1 MKKTIIISLIQLIYL
16 SVIGQNKITPD
27 DKLLNASLIKK
38 GSFSMDYFIGENGS
52 VRKIGMFKFDV
63 EEKNENMKLK
73 TYTYL
78 SDSNEEW
85 TEELEADNKTLK
97 PISRKTTRGVK
108 NTSIKLDKNITGEV
122 IDSKTKKKDL
132 INERIDEEFFDYSM
146 HPLVLSALPL
156 KTGYK
161 ATIPVVGSNLKLSQL
176 TIVEAKSAT
185 YNSIYSGNR
194 SVWEITLVDMQ
205 SNNFFS
211 YQIDK
216 ENRKIWMIMMLFN
229 KTTYIMK
236 DLETDFNP
244 FKNKFNKEETF
255 KMVSAGNS
263 VIEGQAFVKDEPNQ
277 KIDISVVN
285 LNKKQYAPKGTTVI
299 LMPYTPFYKEWFEIN
314 KKQAKIKGAQP
325 VPLPKEA
332 LECLRYTQVYDDKG
346 GFEFVN
352 LMPGEYLL
360 MTTFGYEHYFKKI
373 QETGRANVYVNGNY
387 VGTEVYTGAFGYTR
401 NENANITKNV
411 TIKTNGETVKTKL
424 KKT

>member
-1 MKKTIIISLIQLIYL
+1 MKKTIIISLIQLICI
-16 SVIGQNKITPD
+16 SVIGQNKITSD
-27 DKLLNASLIKK
+27 GKLLNTSLIKK
-38 GSFSMDYFIGENGS
+38 GSFSMDYFIGENGN
-52 VRKIGMFKFDV
+52 VRKIGMFQYDV
-63 EEKNENMKLK
+63 EEKEQNMKLK
-73 TYTYL
+73 TYTFV

-85 TEELEADNKTLK
+85 TEEFEADKTTLR
-97 PISRKTTRGVK
+97 PISRKSNRGLK
-108 NTSIKLDKNITGEV
+108 NTNIKFDKNITGE
-122 IDSKTKKKDL
+122 ITDKKTGKKETIKENIEQD
-132 INERIDEEFFDYSM
+132 FFDYSM
-146 HPLVLSALPL
+146 HPLILSALPL

-161 ATIPVVGSNLKLSQL
+161 ATIPVISSNLKLSQL
-176 TIVEAKSAT
+176 TMVEVKNGT
-185 YNSIYSGNR
+185 YNSTFSGNR
-194 SVWEITLVDMQ
+194 PIWEVTLVDMQ

-216 ENRKIWMIMMLFN
+216 ESRKIWMIMMLFN

-255 KMVSAGNS
+255 KLVNAGSS
-263 VIEGQAFVKDEPNQ
+263 VIEGQAFVKDEPKQ
-277 KIDISVVN
+277 KIDISIVN

-332 LECLRYTQVYDDKG
+332 LECLKYAQVYDDKG
-346 GFEFVN
+346 SFDFVN

-360 MTTFGYEHYFKKI
+360 FTTFGYEHYFKKI
-373 QETGRANVYVNGNY
+373 EETGRSNVYVNGNY

-401 NENANITKNV
+401 NESANITKTV